1 MFENVMQHSLNLFSS
16 VQFQVTHPSG
26 CTLWDYSEFRRL
38 HQNARARGM
47 KGCGA
52 FLLNRF
58 SAQEGESAAFQV
70 RSASLLKRTHEKICV
85 ILCTLQNG
93 TLNGNGQDAN
103 RIVAGHPTTFP

>member
-1 MFENVMQHSLNLFSS
+1 MFENVMQHSLNLSSS
-16 VQFQVTHPSG
+16 VQFQETHPSG

-38 HQNARARGM
+38 HQNALARGM

-70 RSASLLKRTHEKICV
+70 RSASLLKRTREKIV
-85 ILCTLQNG
+85 SYFALQNG
-93 TLNGNGQDAN
+93 TLNGMRSCLGNILDS
-103 RIVAGHPTTFP
+103 